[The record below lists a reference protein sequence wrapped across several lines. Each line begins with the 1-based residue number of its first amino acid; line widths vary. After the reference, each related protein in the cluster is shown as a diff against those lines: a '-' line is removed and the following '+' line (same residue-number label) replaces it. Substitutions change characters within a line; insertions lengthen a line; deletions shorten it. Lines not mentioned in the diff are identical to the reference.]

1 MAQLSKIT
9 ILKVD
14 DYEFGRYALTR
25 RLQQA
30 GFAVMEAAMGEEA
43 INLAA
48 KNPNLIILDVNLP
61 NNLKPSRE
69 NP

>member
-25 RLQQA
+25 TLYQA
-30 GFAVMEAAMGEEA
+30 GFGVMEAAMGEEA

-48 KNPNLIILDVNLP
+48 KNPNLIILDVKVP
-61 NNLKPSRE
+61 NNLKAL
-69 NP
+69 